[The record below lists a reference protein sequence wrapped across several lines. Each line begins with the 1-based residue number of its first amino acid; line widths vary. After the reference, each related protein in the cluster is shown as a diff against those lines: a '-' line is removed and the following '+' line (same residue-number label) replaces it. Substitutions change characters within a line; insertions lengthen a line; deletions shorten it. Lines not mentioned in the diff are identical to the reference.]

1 MNRGGKLAP
10 EVNRYV
16 PSFVVHCTCTT
27 GRSFVR
33 QESKVC
39 GLMQERED
47 VGTWR
52 WGCGL
57 GFGVA
62 GNEIDVHRHRADGS
76 RNDSYNVTPEELFDL
91 FGKFGAIRQIRQGIA
106 TNTKGTAFVVYE
118 DVTDSKTACDKLN
131 GFNFQNR
138 YLVVLYHQPEKMEK
152 MRANSNQSDSY
163 AARKAIRPNAVS
175 NTKSTASMG
184 PSSRVG
190 NGSPVEE
197 VRKDETRRQSASIT
211 TRKSPT
217 TTAMHGKG
225 DKYQH
230 VEHHRGIRGAAV
242 AGGRRNTSFLA
253 LVRGLVFRR

>member
-16 PSFVVHCTCTT
+16 SPGSLFIVPLL

-39 GLMQERED
+39 ELMKERED
-47 VGTWR
+47 VETWR
-52 WGCGL
+52 WGCG
-57 GFGVA
+57 FGVH
-62 GNEIDVHRHRADGS
+62 GNQIEVHRADDIW
-76 RNDSYNVTPEELFDL
+76 NNSYNVTPEELFDL

-163 AARKAIRPNAVS
+163 AARKAS
-175 NTKSTASMG
+175 LEQLKTA
-184 PSSRVG
+184 
-190 NGSPVEE
+190 NNIE
-197 VRKDETRRQSASIT
+197 
-211 TRKSPT
+211 
-217 TTAMHGKG
+217 
-225 DKYQH
+225 
-230 VEHHRGIRGAAV
+230 
-242 AGGRRNTSFLA
+242 
-253 LVRGLVFRR
+253 